1 MADGLDAGIA
11 EGLVNGLTQF
21 MDMGA
26 QGAAAGSGV
35 SPERVFQLFPRHDAG
50 RGLEQ
55 RMRNPVG
62 LRRSSRPCR
71 VTRWAATSASMPAKR
86 SVPPPAV
93 GAPL

>member
-1 MADGLDAGIA
+1 MADGLDAGSA
-11 EGLVNGLTQF
+11 EGLVNGLPQF

-35 SPERVFQLFPRHDAG
+35 SPERVFQLFTRHDAG

-55 RMRNPVG
+55 FAEDAEPSG
-62 LRRSSRPCR
+62 
-71 VTRWAATSASMPAKR
+71 AEATSASMPAKR
-86 SVPPPAV
+86 SVPPPTV